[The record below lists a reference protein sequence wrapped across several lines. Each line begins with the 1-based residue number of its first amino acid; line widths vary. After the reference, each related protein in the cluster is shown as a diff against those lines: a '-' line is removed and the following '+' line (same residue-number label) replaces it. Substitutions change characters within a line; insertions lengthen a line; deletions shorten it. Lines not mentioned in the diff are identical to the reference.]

1 MSNRGTEQ
9 YYWCISHRRV
19 ETGDNVCAA
28 ADRLG
33 PYASAE
39 EAEHAL
45 ERVRLRNETWDA
57 EDARWNG
64 KDE

>member
-1 MSNRGTEQ
+1 MSNRGAEQ

-19 ETGDNVCAA
+19 ETGDDVCQAT
-28 ADRLG
+28 DRLG

-64 KDE
+64 TDE